1 MSARVKK
8 RERDIERERES
19 CLSRTRGFS
28 LLLVF
33 TKKKKKK
40 KKKKKNEE

>member
-8 RERDIERERES
+8 RERYIERES

-28 LLLVF
+28 LLLLVF

-40 KKKKKNEE
+40 KNEE

>member
-8 RERDIERERES
+8 RERYIERES

>member
-8 RERDIERERES
+8 RDIERERES

-40 KKKKKNEE
+40 KKKNEE

>member
-8 RERDIERERES
+8 RERYIERES

-40 KKKKKNEE
+40 KNEE